1 MAGIGIAERW
11 TEWRRRWLGK
21 DKTVRVLVWVGIAG
35 ILLIGLSE
43 MFPSCSRQATSA
55 AATLTADQVEQALER
70 RIVDLLRQ
78 VEGVGA
84 CRVMVTLESDTRT
97 VYAADT
103 VSATGADGAAS
114 FSEEYLTVDTDAGPV
129 GLLITRLQP
138 TVKGVA
144 VVCDGGGN
152 AVVQQRV
159 TRVVTT
165 AFHISERRVCVVK
178 AE

>member
-1 MAGIGIAERW
+1 MAENRIS
-11 TEWRRRWLGK
+11 EWWSRRRPPWLSR
-21 DKTVRVLVWVGIAG
+21 DKTVRILLWIGIAG
-35 ILLIGLSE
+35 VLLIGLSE
-43 MFPSCSRQATSA
+43 LFPSCSREETTSV
-55 AATLTADQVEQALER
+55 TLTANQVEQALEK
-70 RIVDLLRQ
+70 RIADLLRQ

-84 CRVMVTLESDTRT
+84 CRVRVTLESDSRT

-103 VSATGADGAAS
+103 VSATGADGATS
-114 FSEEYLTVDTDAGPV
+114 LSEEYLKVDTDDGPV

-152 AVVQQRV
+152 VAVQERV
-159 TRVVTT
+159 TQVVAT
-165 AFHISERRVCVVK
+165 AFHISQRRVCVVK

>member
-1 MAGIGIAERW
+1 MARDGVIGL
-11 TEWRRRWLGK
+11 WRRLRTQWLNK
-21 DKTVRVLVWVGIAG
+21 DKTVRILLWVGLAG
-35 ILLIGLSE
+35 ILLIGVSE
-43 MFPSCSRQATSA
+43 LFPHTSPTETTA
-55 AATLTADQVEQALER
+55 ITLTEGQVEQALEQ
-70 RIVDLLRQ
+70 RITALLRE

-84 CRVMVTLESDTRT
+84 CHVMVTLESDTQA

-103 VSATGADGAAS
+103 TSVESADGVS
-114 FSEEYLTVDTDAGPV
+114 YSEHYLTVDTDGGPV
-129 GLLITRLQP
+129 GLLLTRIQP

-159 TRVVTT
+159 VQVVTT

-178 AE
+178 AD